1 MDPITLIVAALA
13 AGVSTGVQDLA
24 ADGIRNAYTTLRDLI
39 KRRFADESS
48 AESEGVEPT
57 TVLDAHAKDP
67 KTWEAPLAEALKSAG
82 ADGDRAIIE
91 AATELLRQADPE
103 GTSQGKYVVDARGAQ
118 GVQIGD
124 HGTMRVTFNSPRPDP
139 QAGAE

>member
-24 ADGIRNAYTTLRDLI
+24 ADGIRNAYNTLRDLI
-39 KRRFADESS
+39 KRRFADERAGVS
-48 AESEGVEPT
+48 GVEPT

-67 KTWEAPLAEALKSAG
+67 KTWEAPLVEALRGAR
-82 ADGDRAIIE
+82 ADGDAAIVL

-103 GTSQGKYVVDARGAQ
+103 GTGQGKYVVDARGAQ

-124 HGTMRVTFNSPRPDP
+124 HGTMRLTFDSPRPDP
-139 QAGAE
+139 QTGAE